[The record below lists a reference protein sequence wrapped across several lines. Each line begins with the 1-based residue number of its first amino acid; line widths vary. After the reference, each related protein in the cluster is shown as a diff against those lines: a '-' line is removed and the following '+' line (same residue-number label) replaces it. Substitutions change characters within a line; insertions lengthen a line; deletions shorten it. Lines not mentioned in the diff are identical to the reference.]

1 MTGLDIWKRLRPLG
15 LPGVL
20 GLALLG
26 VAAWV
31 HWQWLPVQQD
41 EVNAQAS
48 RVRHMRATLRQLGER
63 NSTGQAGGDAKS
75 GASALAKLPPDVA
88 WQTVWD
94 ALPDGSQ
101 RVSLLQ
107 AISHSAS
114 KLGVNSQS
122 IQYRG
127 SVESWSNHQG
137 QALWRQRV
145 AMPVEG
151 RYGDVRAWLGTLLGQ
166 SALSLDALELNR
178 SDTTADWVKGRVS
191 LSVWWRVSQA
201 GSETP

>member
-1 MTGLDIWKRLRPLG
+1 MSGQDIWKKLRSLG

-26 VAAWV
+26 VVAWA
-31 HWQWLPVQQD
+31 HWQWLPARQD
-41 EVNAQAS
+41 EVQVQAS
-48 RVRHMRATLRQLGER
+48 RVRQMRAAMRQLGER

-75 GASALAKLPPDVA
+75 GASALAKLPPDAA

-94 ALPDGSQ
+94 ALPDASQ

-127 SVESWSNHQG
+127 SVESWSTYQG